1 MGKRKKSENRK
12 VSKKGLMKQL
22 LRISLIPLL
31 VTSIASVF
39 ISSVQMSNE
48 IRDETY
54 AKMSAVAFMAEKMYE
69 EIDSGDYVFENGE
82 MKKGDYRITNNTTLV
97 DSIKERTDVD
107 ITVYYQ
113 DTSELTTI
121 FDKNSN
127 RATDIKVSDKVA
139 KIVLKEGKEYHGTE
153 TIGGKKYYSYYL
165 PILSGDGEVIGT
177 LAASEEQGVVTEALK
192 KTFVYVFSGIGIVF
206 IVSVFAVIS
215 SANKLSAKIQSI
227 SVFLGNIRNGDLTTS
242 LNAKAI
248 KDKTEI
254 GDIAESALKLNVALG
269 EMVDNIKKTTVK
281 LSNSAEMM
289 QQTADTTNTTTQE
302 VNKAIEEITT
312 GTVSQAEETQNATD
326 AVISMGEEIEKTS
339 ETVKILMVNSDVM
352 SQSGE
357 SANRMIHELS
367 KANHKTM
374 DAVDRIYRH
383 TELTNEAVQKISNA
397 ARIITS
403 IAEETNLLALNASI
417 EAARAGENGKG
428 FAVVASEIQELAEQ
442 SNGSAD
448 EIMKEIENLMA
459 ESEKSVEVMRD
470 VRMNVDL
477 QSEKLSDTKDNF
489 NTVIDGI
496 RKSVENIHEIETIIF
511 DLNENRKTI
520 IDIIQSLSAI
530 SEENAAASEETAA
543 STIQLGDVI
552 DKLAEDAS
560 ELNTLA
566 ELLEKEVSAFKTN

>member
-139 KIVLKEGKEYHGTE
+139 KTVLKEGKEYHDTE

-543 STIQLGDVI
+543 STIQLGEVI